1 MFVALGLKNAW
12 RNRARTALGII
23 SMAVAAVI
31 FMSSSTLSKGY
42 PAGAFWEARQLI
54 GGEILMLPERIALST
69 DTLSAGG
76 HTWRFER
83 RSYDKPNLVLGF
95 DPTPYWYGGMVSSS
109 APAENLAEVAHELR
123 EDPSVLSVFERKS
136 IPFLNE
142 TSDSRGPIYQ
152 YGFIEPRDVRSDIE
166 VYRLD
171 EALYWGRYLEPG
183 NTMEGVA
190 CSGWENLSVG
200 GSNISIPVLNESG
213 TFDYENSV
221 RTRIEI
227 VGRASF
233 DNPVP
238 GNPPYANPVVFVT
251 PDTFRRIEEIAGH
264 SEAWGFS
271 ISVRNMADLE
281 SYAALLRRR
290 YPDFTIYTVSQLAA
304 AATTRERVA
313 AGVPMDMRRVT
324 ELLSFMIAAL
334 LSATNLSVLMLARKT
349 EIGILRALGA
359 TAWNISSMVLAESVW
374 IALLGS
380 IVGGA
385 ITQPAILWQL
395 LSNSI
400 DSGVVATTILANLGK
415 AVGFSVAAAILFGF
429 LPISKAL
436 RVTPAQVLRGE

>member
-233 DNPVP
+233 D
-238 GNPPYANPVVFVT
+238 
-251 PDTFRRIEEIAGH
+251 
-264 SEAWGFS
+264 
-271 ISVRNMADLE
+271 
-281 SYAALLRRR
+281 
-290 YPDFTIYTVSQLAA
+290 
-304 AATTRERVA
+304 TRC
-313 AGVPMDMRRVT
+313 
-324 ELLSFMIAAL
+324 
-334 LSATNLSVLMLARKT
+334 
-349 EIGILRALGA
+349 
-359 TAWNISSMVLAESVW
+359 
-374 IALLGS
+374 
-380 IVGGA
+380 
-385 ITQPAILWQL
+385 PAILRTQTRW
-395 LSNSI
+395 SS
-400 DSGVVATTILANLGK
+400 
-415 AVGFSVAAAILFGF
+415 
-429 LPISKAL
+429 
-436 RVTPAQVLRGE
+436 